1 MDRALYRR
9 VRMVTM
15 TDRFDQW
22 LSYSL
27 VEQLNPAYGIP
38 AVPARARYRQQ
49 RLRATAGVLRRL
61 RSSTAGKLVLATA
74 TVALIGTVGAQAAGY
89 GPVHLE
95 KDGVHFTLG
104 VPATP
109 NPPVLMPTPTAP
121 AQRALTSP
129 LPTPEREATPAPSAS
144 REHDS
149 SSGVQPSESP
159 EREYSSTSP
168 QGSAQPGPTESG
180 GLGDH

>member
-1 MDRALYRR
+1 
-9 VRMVTM
+9 MVTM

-38 AVPARARYRQQ
+38 AIPARARYRLE
-49 RLRATAGVLRRL
+49 RLRPTASLQRRL

-109 NPPVLMPTPTAP
+109 NRPVLMPTPTAP
-121 AQRALTSP
+121 AQLARPVPSP
-129 LPTPEREATPAPSAS
+129 LPTQEREATPAPSAS
-144 REHDS
+144 REPES

-159 EREYSSTSP
+159 ERESSSTSP
-168 QGSAQPGPTESG
+168 QGSAQPAPTESG